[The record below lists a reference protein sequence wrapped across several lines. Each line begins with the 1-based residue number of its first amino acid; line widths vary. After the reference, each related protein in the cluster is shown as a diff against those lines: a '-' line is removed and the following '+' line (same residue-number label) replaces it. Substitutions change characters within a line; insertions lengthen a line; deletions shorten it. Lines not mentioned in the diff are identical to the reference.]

1 MCCLLNN
8 FQELAANTV
17 SETALCLNFA
27 SSIFLFQLEP
37 IDHSAKSQA
46 VQPAHLRCPAKRLI
60 DSTNRLARR

>member
-37 IDHSAKSQA
+37 IDHGAKSQA
-46 VQPAHLRCPAKRLI
+46 VQPAHLRVP
-60 DSTNRLARR
+60 S